1 MSIKELIGTN
11 GKLQSNVLKKIDT
24 GQELFIP
31 ASESYMR
38 MKNDAKKDNVDI
50 QFFAKFSG
58 YRPCGQKGDYNEGLS
73 KGEFTQWYAW
83 ELYKAGKGNL
93 ASNPTTSKGCRSNHG
108 LGLAIDIKDSS
119 AKAWVRKNGEK
130 YGWWWGEAPT
140 EDWHFTYDINRDSS
154 IDEKYLNNLK
164 KTLTNKSTK
173 SNSNTL
179 KALGFGIIFFSVVGF
194 VYAFYRLT
202 RPK

>member
-1 MSIKELIGTN
+1 MSIKELIGIN

-24 GQELFIP
+24 GQGLFIP

-38 MKNDAKKDNVDI
+38 MKKDAKKDNVDI
-50 QFFAKFSG
+50 QLVGKFSG

-93 ASNPTTSKGCRSNHG
+93 ASNPTTSKGCTSNHG
-108 LGLAIDIKDSS
+108 LGLAIDVKGSS
-119 AKAWVRKNGEK
+119 AKSWIRKNGEK

-140 EDWHFTYDINRDSS
+140 EDWHFTYDINRDTFL
-154 IDEKYLNNLK
+154 DEKYLK
-164 KTLTNKSTK
+164 KVTKKLTKK
-173 SNSNTL
+173 SNSTTL
-179 KALGFGIIFFSVVGF
+179 KALGFSIIFLSVVGF
-194 VYAFYRLT
+194 AYTFYRLT
-202 RPK
+202 RKK

>member
-1 MSIKELIGTN
+1 MSIKELIGIN

-31 ASESYMR
+31 ASESYTR
-38 MKNDAKKDNVDI
+38 MKNDAKKDDVDI
-50 QFFAKFSG
+50 QLVGKFSG

-93 ASNPTTSKGCRSNHG
+93 ASNPTTSKGCTSNHG
-108 LGLAIDIKDSS
+108 LGLAIDVKGSS
-119 AKAWVRKNGEK
+119 AKSWIRKNGEK

-140 EDWHFTYDINRDSS
+140 EDWHFTYDINRDTFL
-154 IDEKYLNNLK
+154 DEKYLK
-164 KTLTNKSTK
+164 KLTKKLTKK
-173 SNSNTL
+173 SNSTTL
-179 KALGFGIIFFSVVGF
+179 KALGFSIIFLSVVGF
-194 VYAFYRLT
+194 AYTFYRLT